1 LIDPP
6 IFICYSKGV
15 VARQGYSVFKPLKER
30 RHDVT
35 KKIHTFSCFFGKS

>member
-6 IFICYSKGV
+6 IFICYCRGV
-15 VARQGYSVFKPLKER
+15 VAQQGKPLKER
-30 RHDVT
+30 RHYVT